1 MSGFDLSSILQDAA
15 QGAGMFTELAVK
27 TTANTEAMSKITAVM
42 VDQANNAKSAAE
54 NVTEITGQAKM
65 KTQQANLKIANA
77 MGTNASDS
85 GWLIGD
91 MGRRVI
97 EADKIAQAKLEDIK
111 AKQSV
116 TFFDNPLGY
125 LYAQATVDGDIAEH
139 NAAVRQSD
147 LAKDTASKLET
158 MSHQGFLTQNA
169 IEQTVTE
176 SSIASSKILEGYK
189 YSKDANIAALD
200 GLRNNLQGMQAAA
213 NASAAAIDMKFK
225 GLNAVNQQ
233 QQLGIAYANLA
244 LSKERFNLEK
254 EAKKEK
260 MDTESFS
267 AKILGLG
274 LRNLGRDTEME
285 GPKGKEALLLLKANE
300 PTMKAA
306 FDSGL
311 QSYLSGGAAVVSTSP
326 FDASTMYG
334 SGIVKGRN
342 QAQQDV
348 GAFLLEQ
355 RATWQKS
362 PEGMK
367 AIESKDKTVAERS
380 FNEFVKQRAGALA
393 ATGQGVYAPAAL
405 ETVVANNKNLQAL
418 PVWKSV
424 LAPMAASGVKLSNP
438 AQVLGAVTDAV
449 AKGTLSYNDALGVQT
464 LYAAGVDLNNMS
476 RNWMA
481 TGLPI
486 GVGYVADIRA
496 PGDVMKT
503 SVNLASKDA
512 VARMLNK
519 NMAAQMQIFGKPALR
534 PTNVPFT
541 GN

>member
-15 QGAGMFTELAVK
+15 QGAGMFTELAAK
-27 TTANTEAMSKITAVM
+27 TTQNTEAMSAITAVM
-42 VDQANNAKSAAE
+42 VDQANTAKGAAE
-54 NVTEITGQAKM
+54 NIAETVGQAKM
-65 KTQQANLKIANA
+65 KTQQANLKIANT

-97 EADKIAQAKLEDIK
+97 EADKKAQAKLADIE

-139 NAAVRQSD
+139 NAAVRASD
-147 LAKDTASKLET
+147 LAKDTAQKLET
-158 MSHQGFLTQNA
+158 MSQAGFLTQNA

-176 SSIASSKILEGYK
+176 STINSSKILEGYK
-189 YSKDANIAALD
+189 YSKDASLAALD

-213 NASAAAIDMKFK
+213 NASAAAIDLKFK

-233 QQLGIAYANLA
+233 AQLGIAYANLA
-244 LSKERFNLEK
+244 LSKERFNLEA

-260 MDTESFS
+260 MNVDSFS

-334 SGIVKGRN
+334 SGIVKGRSEAQN
-342 QAQQDV
+342 QTGQYLIEARQ
-348 GAFLLEQ
+348 A
-355 RATWQKS
+355 WQKTAD
-362 PEGMK
+362 GQG
-367 AIESKDKTVAERS
+367 AIASKDKTIAERS
-380 FNEFVKQRAGALA
+380 FNEFIRKTSTPQAQ
-393 ATGQGVYAPAAL
+393 TGQGLYAPAAL
-405 ETVVANNKNLQAL
+405 ETVAKQNPNMAAL
-418 PVWKSV
+418 PVWQKV
-424 LAPMAASGVKLSNP
+424 LAPMAATGVKLDNP
-438 AQVLGAVTDAV
+438 DMVLGAVTAAV
-449 AKGTLSYNDALGVQT
+449 KAGTLSYNDALGVQT
-464 LYAAGVDLNNMS
+464 MYAAGVNLNNMS

-481 TGLPI
+481 VGLPL
-486 GVGYVADIRA
+486 GTGYVA
-496 PGDVMKT
+496 PVSSGGLFGKT
-503 SVNLASKDA
+503 PVDLANKEA
-512 VARMLNK
+512 VARVLNIRMSAATIKTGIGK
-519 NMAAQMQIFGKPALR
+519 NAGVLGFG
-534 PTNVPFT
+534 
-541 GN
+541 G